1 MNPVADPLPI
11 SLVLHTE
18 FCPRR
23 TWLELNGE
31 QTDTAQMQAGHS
43 AHQRVD
49 DVKTSSSKRLTS
61 VKVWSDELGLIG
73 ICDSIEKLPGDAIR
87 VIEHKATPV
96 RKRPV
101 VTEANRLQ
109 LALQGLC
116 LMEMGHADI
125 EYAVY
130 FSDHRKRVDVE
141 LNEDDFAHAKLQ
153 VRHTFEI
160 AYAKT
165 SPLPLDEDP
174 QCSWCSHISVCL
186 PDEHQGKTVTRRIH
200 VRNPDSQVL
209 HLTEQGSRASKKNGR
224 VEVHL
229 KNELLGSVPLERVQ
243 AVVVHGNIDISSAL
257 IRELAWQNRPVVWC
271 SSTGRLYGWLLPA
284 DGPNGLARVRQH
296 VLADAG
302 FLPIAGELISAKIYN
317 QATLLRRHGDAEEAV
332 QKLRRLQD
340 SAPGA
345 SDIPTLF
352 GIEGEAASYYFD
364 AFGTMLNDVAMND
377 LDAEWHGRVGRGA
390 QDHVNV
396 LLNYTYGML
405 TAECVRAFVACGLD
419 PHAGFLHSSNRNKPA
434 GALDLMEEFRP
445 IIADSVVLTLVNR
458 REISRKDFLQR
469 DAGMALTPDGRKKV
483 VRAFERRVQTQIK
496 HPTFGYTVTW
506 RRAIE
511 VQARMMLGVIDGSL
525 PEYKGIKIR

>member
-1 MNPVADPLPI
+1 MNTVADPLPI

-31 QTDTAQMQAGHS
+31 QTDTAQMQAGTS
-43 AHQRVD
+43 AHARVD
-49 DVKTSSSKRLTS
+49 DVKTSSAKRLTS
-61 VKVWSDELGLIG
+61 VKVWSNELGLIG
-73 ICDSIEKLPGDAIR
+73 ICDSIERLPDGSIR
-87 VIEHKATPV
+87 VVEHKATPV

-116 LMEMGHADI
+116 LKEMGHENI
-125 EYAVY
+125 EFAVY

-141 LNEDDFAHAKLQ
+141 LGEDDFAHAREQ
-153 VRHTFEI
+153 VRRTNEI
-160 AYAKT
+160 AASKS

-186 PDEHQGKTVTRRIH
+186 PDEHHGKPVMRRIQ
-200 VRNPDSQVL
+200 VQNPDSQVL
-209 HLTEQGSRASKKNGR
+209 HLTEQGSRASKRNGR

-229 KNELLGSVPLERVQ
+229 KNELLGSAPLERIQ
-243 AVVVHGNIDISSAL
+243 AVVVHGNIDLSSAL

-271 SSTGRLYGWLLPA
+271 SSTGRLYGWLLSA
-284 DGPNGLARVRQH
+284 DGPNGLSRVRQH

-302 FLPIAGELISAKIYN
+302 FLPIASEIISAKIYN
-317 QATLLRRHGDAEEAV
+317 QATLLRRHGDAEPAV
-332 QKLRRLQD
+332 QKLRYLQTV
-340 SAPGA
+340 APQVT
-345 SDIPTLF
+345 DISTLF
-352 GIEGEAASYYFD
+352 GVEGEAASYYFE
-364 AFGTMLNDVAMND
+364 AFGTMLDVNA
-377 LDAEWHGRVGRGA
+377 LDEIGARWQGRVGRGA

-396 LLNYTYGML
+396 LLNYAYGML
-405 TAECVRAFVACGLD
+405 TSECVRAFVACGLD

-445 IIADSVVLTLVNR
+445 IIADSVVLTLINR
-458 REISRKDFLQR
+458 REISRKDFFQQ

-483 VRAFERRVQTQIK
+483 VRAFERRIQTQIK
-496 HPTFGYTVTW
+496 HPIFGYSVTW

-511 VQARMMLGVIDGSL
+511 VQARMMLGVIDGSQ
-525 PEYKGIKIR
+525 PSYKGIKVR